1 MEEPR
6 GDKSGPFVI
15 FPRHRVASFR
25 VPLAVDATL
34 LYHSGDRARAFYA
47 VLRCFCHRRYIDR
60 PLSFVISPEFG
71 FVDVKLKARILM

>member
-25 VPLAVDATL
+25 VPLAADATL
-34 LYHSGDRARAFYA
+34 LYHSGERELFTLSCAAFA
-47 VLRCFCHRRYIDR
+47 IADISTVLYR
-60 PLSFVISPEFG
+60 LSFPPNS
-71 FVDVKLKARILM
+71 DLLT